1 MFSENLTKLLQEL
14 EPDAYP
20 IKIERLEG
28 GLSADMYVATLRF
41 FEGTK
46 RKYVIRQANHKLLAS
61 NPEAASQ
68 EYLLLTKLYNAGLP
82 VPKPY
87 YFSPNSAG
95 LERPSVVMEWLR
107 GTPCYN
113 SAAIPNFA
121 EQYANAL
128 ALLHHNTGLLRE
140 VPWLKP
146 YQAELPH
153 MPKHNQ
159 RLPKLRE
166 AQRNLARIWP
176 IPSNNPSGLLHGDFW
191 PGNLLWSA
199 KRLRAIVDWEDA
211 ATGDPLIDLAISRF
225 DLYWIDSPETMQRFT
240 QHYLQRNPI
249 NTRYLAAWDLFAA
262 LRIARMALE
271 DLNGWVAFFHDKG
284 HPKMS
289 AAHFKRRFAEFVAQ
303 ALAAL

>member
-1 MFSENLTKLLQEL
+1 MPTQSLTKLLQEL
-14 EPDAYP
+14 EPNAYP
-20 IKIERLEG
+20 VKIEPLEG
-28 GLSADMYVATLRF
+28 GLSASMYVAKMRF
-41 FEGTK
+41 FEGTTS
-46 RKYVIRQANHKLLAS
+46 KYVIRQANPKLLAS
-61 NPEAASQ
+61 NPEAALQ
-68 EYLLLTKLYNAGLP
+68 EYRLLLKLHNADLP
-82 VPKPY
+82 VPKPI
-87 YFSPNSAG
+87 YFAPSSSA
-95 LERPSVVMEWLR
+95 LERPSIVMEWLS
-107 GTPCYN
+107 GAPCYK
-113 SAAIPNFA
+113 SATIPYFA

-128 ALLHHNTGLLRE
+128 ASLHRSRGLLRE
-140 VPWLKP
+140 LPWLKP
-146 YQAELPH
+146 YQADLPQ

-166 AQRNLARIWP
+166 AQRSLARIWP
-176 IPSNNPSGLLHGDFW
+176 IPSYNPTSLLHGDFW

-199 KRLRAIVDWEDA
+199 KRLRGIVDWEDA

-240 QHYLQRNPI
+240 QRYLQRNLT